1 MNVFKDMLATGLGAV
16 FLTKDKIEEMV
27 HKLVEEGSVNK
38 QEAEELIDNMVKK
51 AKKQRE
57 EIKNKVKTEVKNEFE
72 KAGFSRQEE
81 VESLKKQVEKLELQ
95 VKSLEQKLDEQQG
108 DSIEGVQSDS

>member
-1 MNVFKDMLATGLGAV
+1 MKVFKDMLATGLGAV

-27 HKLVEEGSVNK
+27 QNLVEEGSVSK
-38 QEAEELIDNMVKK
+38 KEAEELVDNMVEK

-57 EIKNKVKTEVKNEFE
+57 DIKNKVKSEVKNEFE

-81 VESLKKQVEKLELQ
+81 VKNLKQKVDTLELQ
-95 VKSLEQKLDEQQG
+95 VKSLEQK
-108 DSIEGVQSDS
+108 IERLENEKIEEVESDS